1 MAKSKKTA
9 TKEDLTTIPD
19 VTIPIPTFVTA
30 GPQLV
35 PLFRKSH
42 TNHHLAVAILDS
54 GITNPVAA
62 TVTFVLGTKVI
73 QFEDIKVKKT
83 PFIDMISLV
92 AKRKVPAGPVF
103 HDDEA
108 GVGTIV
114 VTIVGPPGTDP
125 VPVTGAGGLGEPTP

>member
-1 MAKSKKTA
+1 MAKKKEMKA
-9 TKEDLTTIPD
+9 TSLPIP
-19 VTIPIPTFVTA
+19 TIPIPFPVGVAA
-30 GPQLV
+30 GPRLV
-35 PLFRKSH
+35 PLFRKAH
-42 TNHHLAVAILDS
+42 TNHHLAVAVLDS

-73 QFEDIKVKKT
+73 EFEDVKVKKT

-103 HDDEA
+103 HDDDG

-125 VPVTGAGGLGEPTP
+125 VPVSGSGGLGEPTP